1 MATILRRTLVCF
13 TSDMG
18 NDLVHQFKP
27 LYTADGDEMLP
38 ISTEG
43 GLEINADD
51 LLRLP
56 QQLHLAQFHHE
67 HAPGSVRKSV
77 QHIEPLMESAY
88 LSTLQVGAAAA
99 GDGVTS
105 EEAGAIKPPD
115 SADTAAGGIKRKLD
129 SESVGYNFVNP
140 FGLEPGDYD
149 PDRPD
154 EDVPMLHDGAVD
166 QPGTRCTQ
174 RGVSF
179 TPRSFTDRR
188 DG

>member
-1 MATILRRTLVCF
+1 MELMVTEADGNCFFHSISALLKSCDIVISHEDLRIIMANTLEQWFTDNVNCDVGKFRDTTGYDLNKLENIKTPDRSIAEIIEWRAMATILRCTLVCF

-43 GLEINADD
+43 GLEINADE

-77 QHIEPLMESAY
+77 QHIEPLMESTTR
-88 LSTLQVGAAAA
+88 LTL
-99 GDGVTS
+99 
-105 EEAGAIKPPD
+105 P
-115 SADTAAGGIKRKLD
+115 L
-129 SESVGYNFVNP
+129 
-140 FGLEPGDYD
+140 
-149 PDRPD
+149 
-154 EDVPMLHDGAVD
+154 
-166 QPGTRCTQ
+166 
-174 RGVSF
+174 
-179 TPRSFTDRR
+179 
-188 DG
+188 